1 MKYLNLGCG
10 SRYHSSWKNVDFNMT
25 GSDVIACDLTVGIP
39 FSSNSF
45 DVIYHSHLLEHFSKY
60 QASIFIDECYRV
72 LNPNGIIRVVV
83 PDLEQI
89 SRSYIFAL
97 EQAIAGLPESSDSY
111 NWLLVEM
118 LDQMTRNFSGG
129 EMFTYLTQEHIP
141 NKDFVLKRIGTE
153 AQKLIEVGRHQRQFI
168 TSDSWVKKT
177 FRPFYKFLK
186 DSDYRWDSFLKVLLS
201 SRDYQSLQIGRF
213 RQSGEIHQWM
223 YDRYSLARL
232 LSQHGFV
239 NIIQQT
245 ASNSYIADW
254 PSFNLDTESDGTTYK
269 PDSLYIEAVKPL
281 L

>member
-10 SRYHSSWKNVDFNMT
+10 SRYHSNWKNVDFTTT
-25 GSDVIACDLTVGIP
+25 GSNVIAYDLTVGIP
-39 FSSNSF
+39 SPNNSF
-45 DVIYHSHLLEHFSKY
+45 DVVYHSHLLEHFSKY
-60 QASIFIDECYRV
+60 QASIFLDECYRV
-72 LNPNGIIRVVV
+72 LNPNGIIRIVV

-97 EQAIAGLPESSDSY
+97 EQAISGLPEPSDNY
-111 NWLLVEM
+111 NWLLIEM

-141 NKDFVLKRIGTE
+141 NEDFVLKRIGTE
-153 AQKLIEVGRHQRQFI
+153 AQKLIEAGHYQKQFV
-168 TSDSWVKKT
+168 TSDFWLEKI
-177 FRPFYKFLK
+177 FRIFCKFLK
-186 DSDYRWDSFLKVLLS
+186 DSDYRWNSFLKVLLG
-201 SRDYQSLQIGRF
+201 SRDYKSLQIGRF

-239 NIIQQT
+239 NIVQQT

-254 PSFNLDTESDGTTYK
+254 SSFNLDTESDGTLYK

-281 L
+281 S